1 MSSYLRGPFILLVVV
16 GLCLSEDA
24 FGQIEPAMG
33 GFLVEE
39 NTLSWPN
46 DIPKKIPVRAI
57 RFGGQERFTEPI
69 LRNQINAEAPAW
81 WKQQWAVAQAWSL
94 YNFSQVLPHLINADL
109 PRWDAKI
116 LTQQLQQLKSFLN
129 AQGYEDAGVHAHVL
143 PVANK
148 VFWDIWFHISLG
160 EPTTIS
166 SVEIRLV
173 TAASELEDTEGLN
186 WVRTQGVDVSAEA
199 QIELREQGLG
209 LLFIDQLSRAV
220 RLKNSTYTELDM
232 LREQNR
238 LRTALREKGYVF
250 AQVVMRSDL
259 GKQVTRKGFTETK
272 AKEIGFDIILGQRPI
287 IQEILV
293 DGKRTVPKKVVQ
305 RELTLKPGQYFS
317 ETEKR
322 NSLTQ
327 LYTHPL
333 FDRATIQISEQSDDE
348 ALTLQVQVKEEELR
362 SFQWRGGLG
371 YFDRL
376 ERSFRV
382 LDSYQLFRTQW
393 SWVHR
398 NLGGGGQQFS
408 TELKLSYFERY
419 LEADYLFPYVFN
431 TKSSVRIHPF
441 MQYRDERAYNITSSG
456 MGSAFSY
463 VVNSRLT
470 GTFSY
475 RFARNDESNVE
486 AGQGIP
492 DSLLTY
498 NLSVFNL
505 SSRYHSQ
512 GIIGYNTFSV
522 QPTIELSGLF
532 GEGDFSYQRLLL
544 DIRKYTPVGNKS
556 VFASRVRGGW
566 IFEQNRDSLPS
577 DVRFYNGGSTL
588 VRGWARHSLGPK
600 EWVERVDSTS
610 NGATSRYSFVPTG
623 GKASLT
629 LNLEWREQF
638 EKWRGGYG
646 VVFLDG
652 GQVWAN
658 TESITIKDIQWALG
672 AGIRYRA
679 PIGPIR
685 IDLAYKL
692 NPSSED
698 LGIIP
703 GLRGKQSW
711 ARWVLYVSIGEAF

>member
-1 MSSYLRGPFILLVVV
+1 
-16 GLCLSEDA
+16 
-24 FGQIEPAMG
+24 MG
-33 GFLVEE
+33 GFVVEE

-46 DIPKKIPVRAI
+46 DIPEKIPVRAI

-69 LRNQINAEAPAW
+69 LRNQINAETPVW

-94 YNFSQVLPHLINADL
+94 YNFSQVLPNLRKAGL
-109 PRWDAKI
+109 PMWDETVFK
-116 LTQQLQQLKSFLN
+116 QQLEQLRRFLN
-129 AQGYEDAGVHAHVL
+129 AQGYQDAQVHVHVV

-148 VFWDIWFHISLG
+148 VFWDVWFHLSLG
-160 EPTTIS
+160 EPTIIS

-173 TAASELEDTEGLN
+173 TAASELEDTEGLT
-186 WVRTQGVDVSAEA
+186 WVRTQGLDLSPEA
-199 QIELREQGLG
+199 QVELHKQGLG
-209 LLFIDQLSRAV
+209 PTLIDQLSQV
-220 RLKNSTYTELDM
+220 TRLMNKTYTEIDV

-238 LRTALREKGYVF
+238 LYTALREKGYVY
-250 AQVVMRSDL
+250 AQVVPWSDL
-259 GKQVTRKGFTETK
+259 GEQSTRRGFTETK

-287 IQEILV
+287 IQEIRVEGAL
-293 DGKRTVPKKVVQ
+293 TVPNEVVQ
-305 RELTLKPGQYFS
+305 RELTLKPGQYYS
-317 ETEKR
+317 ESEQR

-327 LYTHPL
+327 LYAHPL
-333 FDRATIQISEQSDDE
+333 FERAIIQVSDQVDE
-348 ALTLQVQVKEEELR
+348 ALTLQVQVKEEDIR
-362 SFQWRGGLG
+362 SIQWRGGLG
-371 YFDRL
+371 YFDRV
-376 ERSFRV
+376 ERPFNV
-382 LDSYQLFRTQW
+382 LDSYQLLRTQW

-408 TELKLSYFERY
+408 TGLQLAHFERY
-419 LEADYLFPYVFN
+419 LEAEYLFPYVFN
-431 TKSSVRIHPF
+431 TRSSVRIHPF
-441 MQYRDERAYNITSSG
+441 MQFRDERAYNITSSG
-456 MGSAFSY
+456 IENSFSY
-463 VVNSRLT
+463 VANDRLT

-486 AGQGIP
+486 AGQSIP

-498 NLSVFNL
+498 NLSVFNF
-505 SSRYHSQ
+505 SSRYHSK
-512 GIIGYNTFSV
+512 GVIGYNTFSV

-544 DIRKYTPVGNKS
+544 DIRKYSPIGNKS

-600 EWVERVDSTS
+600 EWVERVDSSS
-610 NGATSRYSFVPTG
+610 NGEISRYSFVPTG

-638 EKWRGGYG
+638 DKWKGGYG

-658 TESITIKDIQWALG
+658 TESITITSIQWALG

-679 PIGPIR
+679 PFGPIR
-685 IDLAYKL
+685 MDVAYKL

-703 GLRGKQSW
+703 GVRGKQPW
-711 ARWVLYVSIGEAF
+711 ARWALYLSIGEAF